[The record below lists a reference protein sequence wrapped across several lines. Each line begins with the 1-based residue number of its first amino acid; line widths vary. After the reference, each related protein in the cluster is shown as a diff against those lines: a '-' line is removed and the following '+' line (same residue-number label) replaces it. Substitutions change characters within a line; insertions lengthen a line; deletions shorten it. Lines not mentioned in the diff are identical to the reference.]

1 MIEQKV
7 IINLTDEDLKELG
20 TLTVSS
26 LDYRG
31 DTKSNINITN
41 SITLDNVP
49 IVDEPDNETP
59 IQYCPEIGANF
70 AKLMFLEET
79 EYQILFES
87 KDAKASFDVLY
98 SLTKINDHHFKPF
111 RFDLGDNK
119 QYKIAGTLNFRSYVG
134 KSFLDVRKDDIYSI
148 KVPIEVRSKK
158 IDYFNQYSAMIA
170 DLSQHSLSLI
180 FEVHSPLYQEFEL
193 DYRQKETYY
202 EDFMFL
208 EYLFRQENLPSIFEY
223 LSKNLHSQL
232 KNHTET
238 VSISFA
244 SNVNQNTLKNINT
257 KPNNLFKSDADLTM
271 VHKLNGY
278 LPSEIEKINSD
289 FEKNS
294 YISKPNKL
302 SQSDADFE
310 IVRKLKGN
318 IPSEIEQTKHED
330 VIDIPEN
337 RFFKY
342 FLELI
347 RDLVEKLIK
356 NSKEGY
362 INDKLLSFRDEIE
375 YYLSNKF
382 FNHISTM
389 DYVPFNSQIL
399 QKKEGYR
406 EIFQYFLM
414 LEFSFRLSWDE
425 INNQFKGFEKKL
437 SELYEYWCYFKI
449 LKVLNDLSVKKISFE
464 DVFKVNKDNWSI
476 SIKKGVQ
483 SRKRFHLN
491 LYDQNIEVE
500 LFYNLRFSDGSQYR
514 SYSLAFKPDYT
525 LLVKINGEVN
535 YIHFDAKYRSEL
547 EIVEF
552 YDTINSDKEL
562 DEEIDERDALEEKE
576 YVFKDGDIYKMHT
589 YKDSILMT
597 EGSYVLYPG
606 NKTKQFFESDGII
619 PSVGAFSLTPG
630 NDEIEEDNLEV
641 FIKDVIKTLLYNQGV
656 PLTIHSVH

>member
-1 MIEQKV
+1 MIEQKLV
-7 IINLTDEDLKELG
+7 IELTDDDLNELG

-26 LDYRG
+26 IDYHG
-31 DTKSNINITN
+31 DDKSDYNIQHFISLNNIPEVN
-41 SITLDNVP
+41 
-49 IVDEPDNETP
+49 EPDNLTP
-59 IQYCPEIGANF
+59 IQYCPDIGANF

-87 KDAKASFDVLY
+87 KDAKASFDVLH
-98 SLTKINDHHFKPF
+98 SLTKINENHFKPF
-111 RFDLGDNK
+111 RFELGDNK
-119 QYKIAGTLNFRSYVG
+119 KYKIAGTLNFRSYVG
-134 KSFLDVRKDDIYSI
+134 KSFLDVRKNNINSI
-148 KVPIEVRSKK
+148 KIPIEVRSKK

-180 FEVHSPLYQEFEL
+180 FEVNSPLYQEFEL
-193 DYRQKETYY
+193 DSRQKETYY

-208 EYLFRQENLPSIFEY
+208 EYLFREDNLPSIFEY

-238 VSISFA
+238 VPISFA
-244 SNVNQNTLKNINT
+244 SNVNQNTLKNILSR
-257 KPNNLFKSDADLTM
+257 PNNL
-271 VHKLNGY
+271 V
-278 LPSEIEKINSD
+278 EVNSD
-289 FEKNS
+289 
-294 YISKPNKL
+294 L
-302 SQSDADFE
+302 E
-310 IVRKLKGN
+310 IVQKLKGF
-318 IPSEIEQTKHED
+318 IPMEIEQTKHED
-330 VIDIPEN
+330 IIDIPEN

-347 RDLVEKLIK
+347 RDLIEKLLE

-362 INDKLLSFRDEIE
+362 INDKLLSFREEVE

-389 DYVPFNSQIL
+389 EYVPFNSQIL

-414 LEFSFRLSWDE
+414 LEFSFRLSWNE

-437 SELYEYWCYFKI
+437 SELYEYWCYFKM
-449 LKVLNDLSVKKISFE
+449 LKVLNDLSIKKISFE
-464 DVFKVNKDNWSI
+464 DVFKINKDNWSI
-476 SIKKGVQ
+476 SIKKGIG
-483 SRKRFHLN
+483 SRKKFKLLINNHKI
-491 LYDQNIEVE
+491 DVE
-500 LFYNLRFSDGSQYR
+500 LFYNLRFSDNPKYR

-525 LLVKINGEVN
+525 LRIKIGDEFN

-547 EIVEF
+547 EIVDF
-552 YDTINSDKEL
+552 YEKIGSDNQLE
-562 DEEIDERDALEEKE
+562 EEIDERDELEEKE

-606 NKTKQFFESDGII
+606 NKTKQFFESDNMII

-630 NDEIEEDNLEV
+630 NEDFEENNLEI
-641 FIKDVIKTLLYNQGV
+641 FIKEVIKTLLFHQG
-656 PLTIHSVH
+656 LINLEYIAENH

>member
-7 IINLTDEDLKELG
+7 IIHLTDEDYNEFG

-26 LDYRG
+26 LDYG
-31 DTKSNINITN
+31 DDLQSHNNISHFI
-41 SITLDNVP
+41 SIENVP
-49 IVDEPDNETP
+49 IVDKPDNLTP
-59 IQYCPEIGANF
+59 IQYCPNMGANF

-87 KDAKASFDVLY
+87 KDVEASFEVLY
-98 SLTKINDHHFKPF
+98 SLTKINDNHFKPF
-111 RFDLGDNK
+111 RFHLGDN
-119 QYKIAGTLNFRSYVG
+119 QNFKIAGTLNFRSYVG
-134 KSFLDVRKDDIYSI
+134 KSFLDVTKDNINSI
-148 KVPIEVRSKK
+148 KIPIEVRSKK

-170 DLSQHSLSLI
+170 DLSQHALSLI
-180 FEVHSPLYQEFEL
+180 FEVNSPLYQEFEL
-193 DYRQKETYY
+193 DSSDKKTYY

-208 EYLFRQENLPSIFEY
+208 EYLFRDDNLPSIFEY

-232 KNHTET
+232 RNHVET
-238 VSISFA
+238 VPISFA
-244 SNVNQNTLKNINT
+244 SNVNQNTLKNI
-257 KPNNLFKSDADLTM
+257 
-271 VHKLNGY
+271 V
-278 LPSEIEKINSD
+278 
-289 FEKNS
+289 
-294 YISKPNKL
+294 SKPNKL
-302 SQSDADFE
+302 FKSNADLL
-310 IVRKLKGN
+310 IVDKLNGY
-318 IPSEIEQTKHED
+318 IPSELEQIKHED

-347 RDLVEKLIK
+347 HELVERLLES
-356 NSKEGY
+356 SKEGY
-362 INDKLLSFRDEIE
+362 IKDKLLSFRDEIS

-382 FNHISTM
+382 FNHISSM

-425 INNQFKGFEKKL
+425 VNNQFKGFEKRL

-449 LKVLNDLSVKKISFE
+449 LKVLNDLSVKKINFE
-464 DVFKVNKDNWSI
+464 DAFKINKDNWSI

-483 SRKRFHLN
+483 SAKRFKLFIQ
-491 LYDQNIEVE
+491 DCEIDVK
-500 LFYNLRFSDGSQYR
+500 LFYNLRFSDKSPYK

-525 LLVKINGEVN
+525 LLVSIGNYKH

-547 EIVEF
+547 EIIDF
-552 YDTINSDKEL
+552 YNKIDVSNKDLDK
-562 DEEIDERDALEEKE
+562 EIDERDSLEEKDRE
-576 YVFKDGDIYKMHT
+576 FKDGDIYKMHT
-589 YKDSILMT
+589 YKDSILKT

-606 NKTKQFFESDGII
+606 NKTKRFYESDLII

-630 NDEIEEDNLEV
+630 NDDVEENNLEI
-641 FIKDVIKTLLYNQGV
+641 FIKEVLKTLLFYQGLIVYEWDSYN
-656 PLTIHSVH
+656 I

>member
-7 IINLTDEDLKELG
+7 IIHLTDEDSNEMG

-26 LDYRG
+26 LDYKG
-31 DTKSNINITN
+31 ETESNINITH
-41 SITLDNVP
+41 SITLNNVP
-49 IVDEPDNETP
+49 TVDKPDNLTP
-59 IQYCPEIGANF
+59 IQYCPDIGANF

-87 KDAKASFDVLY
+87 KDTNAKYDVLY
-98 SLTKINDHHFKPF
+98 SLIKINDNHFKPF
-111 RFDLGDNK
+111 RFELGDNK
-119 QYKIAGTLNFRSYVG
+119 TYKIAGTLNFRSYVG
-134 KSFLDVRKDDIYSI
+134 KSFLDVRKDGINSI
-148 KVPIEVRSKK
+148 KIPIEVRSKK
-158 IDYFNQYSAMIA
+158 IDYFSQYSAMIA

-180 FEVHSPLYQEFEL
+180 FEVNSPLYQEFEL

-208 EYLFRQENLPSIFEY
+208 EYLFREENLPAIFEY

-232 KNHTET
+232 KNRTET
-238 VSISFA
+238 VPISFA
-244 SNVNQNTLKNINT
+244 SNVNQNTLKNIIS
-257 KPNNLFKSDADLTM
+257 KPNKLIEVDSSLEIAE
-271 VHKLNGY
+271 KLNGY
-278 LPSEIEKINSD
+278 LPYEID
-289 FEKNS
+289 
-294 YISKPNKL
+294 
-302 SQSDADFE
+302 
-310 IVRKLKGN
+310 
-318 IPSEIEQTKHED
+318 QTKHED

-347 RDLVEKLIK
+347 RDLVEKLLES
-356 NSKEGY
+356 SKKGY
-362 INDKLLSFRDEIE
+362 IQDKLLYFRDEIG
-375 YYLSNKF
+375 YYLSAKF

-425 INNQFKGFEKKL
+425 VNNQFKGFEKKL

-449 LKVLNDLSVKKISFE
+449 LKVLNDLSIKKISFE
-464 DVFKVNKDNWSI
+464 DVFKINRDNWSI
-476 SIKKGVQ
+476 GIKKGVQ
-483 SRKRFHLN
+483 SRKRFVLM
-491 LYDQNIEVE
+491 LYGYEIEIE
-500 LFYNLRFSDGSQYR
+500 LFYNLRFSEGSRYR

-525 LLVKINGEVN
+525 LLVTIDGITN

-547 EIVEF
+547 EIVDF
-552 YDTINSDKEL
+552 YDKIVSEKQLN
-562 DEEIDERDALEEKE
+562 EEIDKRDALEEKE
-576 YVFKDGDIYKMHT
+576 AVFKDGDIYKMHT
-589 YKDSILMT
+589 YKDSILKT

-606 NKTKQFFESDGII
+606 NKTKQFFESNMII

-630 NDEIEEDNLEV
+630 NDDIEENNLEI
-641 FIKDVIKTLLYNQGV
+641 FIKEVLKTLLYYQG
-656 PLTIHSVH
+656 LINLEYDGQRI

>member
-1 MIEQKV
+1 MIEQKLV
-7 IINLTDEDLKELG
+7 IELTDDDLNELG

-26 LDYRG
+26 IDYHG
-31 DTKSNINITN
+31 DDKSDYNIQHFISLNNIPEVN
-41 SITLDNVP
+41 
-49 IVDEPDNETP
+49 EPDNVTP
-59 IQYCPEIGANF
+59 IQYCPDIGANF

-87 KDAKASFDVLY
+87 KDAKASFDVLH
-98 SLTKINDHHFKPF
+98 SLTKINENHFKPF
-111 RFDLGDNK
+111 RFELGDNK
-119 QYKIAGTLNFRSYVG
+119 KYKIAGTLNFRSYVG
-134 KSFLDVRKDDIYSI
+134 KSFLDVRKNNINSI
-148 KVPIEVRSKK
+148 KIPIEVRSKK

-180 FEVHSPLYQEFEL
+180 FEVNSPLYQEFEL
-193 DYRQKETYY
+193 DSRQKETYY

-208 EYLFRQENLPSIFEY
+208 EYLFREDNLPSIFEY

-238 VSISFA
+238 VPISFA
-244 SNVNQNTLKNINT
+244 SNVNQNTLKNILSR
-257 KPNNLFKSDADLTM
+257 PNNL
-271 VHKLNGY
+271 V
-278 LPSEIEKINSD
+278 EVNSD
-289 FEKNS
+289 
-294 YISKPNKL
+294 L
-302 SQSDADFE
+302 E
-310 IVRKLKGN
+310 IVQKLKGF
-318 IPSEIEQTKHED
+318 IPMEIEQTKHED
-330 VIDIPEN
+330 IIDIPEN

-347 RDLVEKLIK
+347 RDLIEKLLE

-362 INDKLLSFRDEIE
+362 INDKLLSFREEVE

-389 DYVPFNSQIL
+389 EYVPFNSQIL

-414 LEFSFRLSWDE
+414 LEFSFRLSWNE

-437 SELYEYWCYFKI
+437 SELYEYWCYFKM
-449 LKVLNDLSVKKISFE
+449 LKVLNDLSIKKISFE
-464 DVFKVNKDNWSI
+464 DVFKINKDNWSI
-476 SIKKGVQ
+476 SIKKGIG
-483 SRKRFHLN
+483 SRKKFKLLINDHKI
-491 LYDQNIEVE
+491 DVE
-500 LFYNLRFSDGSQYR
+500 LFYNLRFSDNPKYR

-525 LLVKINGEVN
+525 LRIKIGDEFN

-547 EIVEF
+547 EIVDF
-552 YDTINSDKEL
+552 YEKIGSDNQLE
-562 DEEIDERDALEEKE
+562 EEIDERDELEEKE

-606 NKTKQFFESDGII
+606 NKTKQFFESDMII

-630 NDEIEEDNLEV
+630 NEDFEENNLEI
-641 FIKDVIKTLLYNQGV
+641 FIKEVIKTLLFHQG
-656 PLTIHSVH
+656 LINLEYIAENH